1 VLKTTCTSVP
11 LGLMINPVQSH
22 LNSLVKVEAGA
33 QLPPFCLVTQD
44 LPSMSLNRLKV
55 VAGPAGPS
63 SIGKPS
69 AQSGTKPL
77 PIPAGRLRYKRLKE
91 IKEGILRHNQE
102 CRDVQERLNGERQW
116 LHRVAVRYGLS
127 TNLWTAI
134 ILMIPIFLHEAEQ
147 FNGFLV
153 YDCSHDQLKTQT
165 IDLTEPK
172 DCKDPIT
179 DYHPARTI
187 EIRIILTEG
196 DTPVMATQC
205 IVRKTQEVTGCGG
218 LPSFHY
224 GSFKVAIN
232 QPVEVTP
239 LECRDAL
246 LAGKISIQGQRMDF
260 KIGVSNYHQYYS
272 EGGRNARGDCII
284 TTFTRN
290 GVTYRSRTRRPP
302 SRSSSP
308 GSEVSSWTTPSSSPV
323 GLLHLTG
330 MVLSERYTTDG

>member
-1 VLKTTCTSVP
+1 ML
-11 LGLMINPVQSH
+11 NPVESH

-44 LPSMSLNRLKV
+44 LPSMSLNGLKV

-63 SIGKPS
+63 SIRKPS

-77 PIPAGRLRYKRLKE
+77 PIPAGRLRDKRLKE
-91 IKEGILRHNQE
+91 VKEGILRHNQE
-102 CRDVQERLNGERQW
+102 CRDVQERLNRERQR

-134 ILMIPIFLHEAEQ
+134 ILMIPILLHEAEQ
-147 FNGFLV
+147 VNGFLV

-172 DCKDPIT
+172 DCKDRTT
-179 DYHPARTI
+179 DYNTARTI
-187 EIRIILTEG
+187 EIRIILTDG

-205 IVRKTQEVTGCGG
+205 LVLKTQEVIRCGG
-218 LPSFHY
+218 HPSFHY

-239 LECRDAL
+239 QECRDAL

-272 EGGRNARGDCII
+272 VGGRNAHGDCVI
-284 TTFTRN
+284 TTFRRN
-290 GVTYRSRTRRPP
+290 GVTYQKSYKETTIQVLITRVRGLKLHNTIRFP
-302 SRSSSP
+302 SALVAP
-308 GSEVSSWTTPSSSPV
+308 HG
-323 GLLHLTG
+323 
-330 MVLSERYTTDG
+330 DGVV